1 MAPPL
6 VNEEL
11 KVQLPAI
18 DWLKKSWGY
27 REIKSAEE
35 DDAWGAPIDSLGLMD
50 GRTLLIEVKVAVS
63 GGNVRYNPDRSGSIE
78 GKVARTLNGVF
89 DGRVNYN
96 WPAIRQTWERTHPLV
111 FVLLAKTYT
120 DAGLEE
126 AKDVLRR
133 RSSEWLFDCR
143 IWQWN
148 GAEIRELTRIELNL
162 PPSLEQYD
170 GLRIPTLVEHS
181 DRSRPPS
188 RDQHREEAGRRG
200 LLEIFDYVA
209 RRARERG
216 YKMNT
221 TGSGIT
227 LVAPGKGRKRE
238 SSIGIFV
245 TKSSKRS
252 GMNFGFMSE
261 RGDLQ
266 WNELPGRPAPKVGA
280 YSMPYRYMSTID
292 EVEIALRMFAPSL

>member
-1 MAPPL
+1 MISLKLVNGLIRATGCDSARSPTVRSSSTADARHTLADSSTIVASWALRMAPPL

-133 RSSEWLFDCR
+133 RSSEWPFDCR

-188 RDQHREEAGRRG
+188 RDQHREEA
-200 LLEIFDYVA
+200 DA
-209 RRARERG
+209 
-216 YKMNT
+216 
-221 TGSGIT
+221 
-227 LVAPGKGRKRE
+227 
-238 SSIGIFV
+238 
-245 TKSSKRS
+245 
-252 GMNFGFMSE
+252 
-261 RGDLQ
+261 
-266 WNELPGRPAPKVGA
+266 GA
-280 YSMPYRYMSTID
+280 Y
-292 EVEIALRMFAPSL
+292 